1 MEVPVWAIA
10 AFGVFT
16 TALLAILG
24 YLIRSIVGD
33 IQQQG
38 DETREALKGLSD
50 ELKSSDRRVGE
61 ELARI
66 DKRFVEEQLAQSRM
80 FVDREV
86 WTRDYVTL
94 TSRLDGLHK
103 RFDRMERDR
112 FDREPPTAQMRRPRR
127 NDTDSEPPDGA

>member
-10 AFGVFT
+10 AFGIFT
-16 TALLAILG
+16 SALLAILG
-24 YLIRSIVGD
+24 YLIRSMVGD
-33 IQQQG
+33 IQEQG
-38 DETREALKGLSD
+38 DETRKALEDLST
-50 ELKSSDRRVGE
+50 ELKTSDRRVAE

-94 TSRLDGLHK
+94 TSRIDGLHK
-103 RFDRMERDR
+103 RLDRL
-112 FDREPPTAQMRRPRR
+112 DRETPTAQGRRLRR
-127 NDTDSEPPDGA
+127 NDTDSDPPSGT